1 MQLIDGQL
9 AVAVEKVKKKKA
21 ADITIASFRQL

>member
-9 AVAVEKVKKKKA
+9 AVAVEKVKKKA